1 MGKAHSFFGYCANCA
16 GPRWTIGTDAMP
28 ISCMHCYHPVLTQE
42 QVSEWYPDIAAA
54 LDSFV
59 HTQQDELLQL
69 MLDAK
74 EGTEG
79 GYVELFQ
86 QLLQTNLDPQR
97 LSDYVTYAIQLQ
109 KEVPLMNQMYE
120 YEQELDP
127 RMVLNNAFSENKL
140 HNALVTPAAIEIHPS
155 FAQQPSESMD
165 DDMS

>member
-86 QLLQTNLDPQR
+86 SLLRSGLDPHT
-97 LSDYVTYAIQLQ
+97 LSDYVQYAIELQ

-120 YEQELDP
+120 YEQKYDNQHLDP
-127 RMVLNNAFSENKL
+127 RMVLNDTFSENKL
-140 HNALVTPAAIEIHPS
+140 HSALVTPVPYANTNAIVKNP
-155 FAQQPSESMD
+155 
-165 DDMS
+165 